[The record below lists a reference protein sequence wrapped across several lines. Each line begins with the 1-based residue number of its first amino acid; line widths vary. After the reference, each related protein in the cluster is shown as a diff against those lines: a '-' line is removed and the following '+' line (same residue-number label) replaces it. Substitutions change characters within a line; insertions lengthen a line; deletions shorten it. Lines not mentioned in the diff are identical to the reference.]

1 MNYVPDRPSDDAP
14 PAPRPSAPRGRR
26 KDPLGPEGDIGLRL
40 RALYAEVEQEP
51 IPAQLIELLERLSEV
66 ERKASE

>member
-1 MNYVPDRPSDDAP
+1 VNYVPDRPSDDAP
-14 PAPRPSAPRGRR
+14 PAPRPPAPRGRR